1 MKVKFKK
8 EYPDAIIP
16 DKDTSQS
23 ACVNLYAYIIDPKHR
38 GEGITINPHKCY
50 QFGSGISV
58 EIPEGYVGLL
68 LAKGNYG
75 IMRQLSPA
83 NSAGVID
90 PDYRGEVMI
99 GLENGGNTKQVVRH
113 GDKWPSFVSC
123 LPFSLIW
130 KRWKRCL
137 KQSVAAGTI
146 GIDFNAAVRI
156 SPLMRG
162 GFFSINLRNILLCGI
177 ILQQRA
183 R

>member
-23 ACVNLYAYIIDPKHR
+23 ACINLYAYIIDPKHR

-90 PDYRGEVMI
+90 PDYRGEVMVALHNHSNALKTVGI
-99 GLENGGNTKQVVRH
+99 QNRWFAMETR
-113 GDKWPSFVSC
+113 WPSFASC

-130 KRWKRCL
+130 KRRKRCL

-146 GIDFNAAVRI
+146 GIAFNTFVLK

-162 GFFSINLRNILLCGI
+162 GFFL
-177 ILQQRA
+177 
-183 R
+183 

>member
-1 MKVKFKK
+1 MKDKFKK

-38 GEGITINPHKCY
+38 GEGIIINPHKCY

-113 GDKWPSFVSC
+113 GDK
-123 LPFSLIW
+123 
-130 KRWKRCL
+130 
-137 KQSVAAGTI
+137 VAQLCIVPALQFDMEEVETL
-146 GIDFNAAVRI
+146 
-156 SPLMRG
+156 SETERG
-162 GFFSINLRNILLCGI
+162 RRNY
-177 ILQQRA
+177 RY
-183 R
+183 RF